1 MSNEPNIYPSVYYRD
16 APAAIE
22 WLCNTFGFEKRVIVP
37 DGNGAIVHSE
47 LSLGS
52 AFVMVA
58 TASDEFRGK
67 SPLDAGCETGS
78 IYVGIDDV
86 AAMHARAK
94 AAGATVTRPLED
106 KSYGGSGFS
115 VRDPEGHE
123 WHFGSYR
130 LGSDGENE
138 R

>member
-1 MSNEPNIYPSVYYRD
+1 MSNEPNIYPSLYYRD
-16 APAAIE
+16 AAAAIE
-22 WLCNTFGFEKRVIVP
+22 WLCDTFGFEKRVVVP
-37 DGNGAIVHSE
+37 DEDGDIAHSE
-47 LSLGS
+47 LSIGTALI
-52 AFVMVA
+52 MVS
-58 TASDEFRGK
+58 TARDDLRGK

-78 IYVGIDDV
+78 IYVGIDQV
-86 AAMHARAK
+86 AAMHARVD
-94 AAGATVTRPLED
+94 AAGAIVTRPFEE

-130 LGSDGENE
+130 LGSDEENE